1 MRRDVALT
9 LVSGAHGVYGLGTV
23 PSEPRQWLRGA
34 CGHIE
39 CTISR
44 FVYLLELEVASAPFR
59 ICEVCCAWLTL
70 VVPFTTRTRARMAWT
85 DIMCSSDP
93 ARWSEGDDTSRRA
106 VASKRRSM
114 L

>member
-1 MRRDVALT
+1 MALT

-44 FVYLLELEVASAPFR
+44 FVYLLELEVAQPK
-59 ICEVCCAWLTL
+59 
-70 VVPFTTRTRARMAWT
+70 TR
-85 DIMCSSDP
+85 
-93 ARWSEGDDTSRRA
+93 EGVLGADFAFGELLSITP
-106 VASKRRSM
+106 
-114 L
+114 